1 MDLFQKFVE
10 QNLVSLAEDV
20 RMETTYDKQ
29 NIKEQ
34 ERLYTPSTKILLSGL
49 RMQIMGGMGR
59 GWL

>member
-49 RMQIMGGMGR
+49 RMQIMGGDG
-59 GWL
+59 